1 MFQDC
6 CKKCGSTD
14 LYTETKGNNTGLYCS
29 DCGAWQ
35 RWLGKDERRAFE
47 HAKKIE
53 NIWNLKSIKSVG
65 ENKTFY
71 EDDDLLFL
79 GVNLEKATKKLIND
93 NIKKMNIDSM
103 NEDERRG
110 FDYALKFVYDLINAV
125 TMLTDGEDFVVL
137 TDDEV
142 GTEYTIGELVDMA
155 ETRRRENGKAIQ

>member
-1 MFQDC
+1 MYQNC

-14 LYTETKGNNTGLYCS
+14 LYTENKGNNTGLYCS

-35 RWLGKDERRAFE
+35 RWLGKDELRAFKRSNE
-47 HAKKIE
+47 IKGMF
-53 NIWNLKSIKSVG
+53 NLKCITSKNSDSAL
-65 ENKTFY
+65 Y

-79 GVNLEKATKKLIND
+79 GVNIEKATRKLIND

-103 NEDERRG
+103 NKDERRG
-110 FDYALKFVYDLINAV
+110 FDYALQFVYDLINAV
-125 TMLTDGEDFVVL
+125 TTLTDGEDFVVL

-155 ETRRRENGKAIQ
+155 EIKKRNNF